1 MHYIQ
6 TLSFRITNVWCAPG
20 VCEDRILQVRY
31 RCCNLPGSRGR
42 TFPPCQFS
50 LSPSHQLLKVLS
62 AKILQCFRKSEQHYD
77 VEKAMA
83 THSSTL
89 AWKIPWMEEPGRLKS
104 MGSRRVRHYWAT
116 SLSLFPFMHWRRKWQ
131 PTPVFLPGES
141 HGRWSLVGC
150 RLWGRTE
157 SDTTEV
163 T

>member
-62 AKILQCFRKSEQHYD
+62 AKIPQCFRKFEQHYD

-83 THSSTL
+83 THSSLL
-89 AWKIPWMEEPGRLKS
+89 AWRIPGTVEPGGLPSMVSHRVGHDWSDLAAAAAAATFWDTSSSWKYSYNPRL
-104 MGSRRVRHYWAT
+104 G
-116 SLSLFPFMHWRRKWQ
+116 FPGGASGKEPACQWR
-131 PTPVFLPGES
+131 T
-141 HGRWSLVGC
+141 C
-150 RLWGRTE
+150 RF
-157 SDTTEV
+157 DP
-163 T
+163 